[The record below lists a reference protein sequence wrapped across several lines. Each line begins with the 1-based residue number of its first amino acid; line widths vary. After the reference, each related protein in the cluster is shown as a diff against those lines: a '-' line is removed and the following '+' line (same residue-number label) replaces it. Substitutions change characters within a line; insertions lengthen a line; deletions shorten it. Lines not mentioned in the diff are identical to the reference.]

1 MSMLRALIVDDE
13 APARARVARL
23 LSEDARCVLA
33 GEARHGLE
41 ALERISALAPDVL
54 ILDVQ
59 MPGLDGFE
67 VLEALG
73 PDHGMGL
80 VFSTAH
86 DEHALRAFEAHAVDY
101 LVKPYT
107 EARFR
112 KAIDKAIAQRAF
124 AVRSPDARALL
135 DQGRAQTRSQLAI
148 KTADGPWVCVQLD
161 DILRVSAANKHV
173 SLVLEGREHIVRMPL
188 RELLTRLDAR
198 FVRVHRSELLNVDAV
213 ARYEA
218 AGHGDMIVTL
228 RDGSVRRVARRCRE
242 HFMAG
247 MRARY

>member
-1 MSMLRALIVDDE
+1 MLSVLVVDDE

-23 LSEDARCVLA
+23 LAEDGRCVLA

-41 ALERISALAPDVL
+41 ALEKISALTPDVL

-73 PDHGMGL
+73 PDHRMGL

-86 DEHALRAFEAHAVDY
+86 DAYALRAFEAHAVDY

-107 EARFR
+107 EERFR
-112 KAIDKAIAQRAF
+112 RAIDKAIAQRAF
-124 AVRSPDARALL
+124 SVRAPDARALL
-135 DQGRAQTRSQLAI
+135 EQGRELARSQLAI
-148 KTADGPWVCVQLD
+148 KTADGPWVCLSLD

-173 SLVLEGREHIVRMPL
+173 SLVLAQREHIVRL
-188 RELLTRLDAR
+188 SLSELLARLDERFAR
-198 FVRVHRSELLNVDAV
+198 IHRSELINVNAV
-213 ARYEA
+213 VGYEA
-218 AGHGDMIVTL
+218 AGHGDLSVTL
-228 RDGSVRRVARRCRE
+228 RDGSVRPVARRCRE
-242 HFMAG
+242 RFLLAMAS
-247 MRARY
+247 RR